1 MNRSDETIVLT
12 VERFIAHK
20 RALGRK
26 YLSEEREL
34 RLLLRFAADRDV
46 SELVDLTPVVL
57 DDFLASRHRS
67 RPRSFNHLLG
77 AVRCLLDWAVSQQL
91 LEISPLRARRRRVT
105 SSRIPYL
112 FDAVHARRLLN
123 AAGQLPDNSRAPQR
137 GATYRTLFA
146 LCYGLGLRAGEA
158 CGLRIG
164 DVDSARDLLVVR
176 GGKFGKSR
184 LVPHGPR
191 IAELVAEQLHRRCG
205 DGRLDEQA
213 PLFTFDGARPVH
225 PCTASQTFHRLIV
238 ALELPVPDGVSPPT
252 LHSLRHSFAVGC
264 LLRWYRGG
272 LDPAARL
279 HQLSTFMGHVAPS
292 STAVYLTITPALLDE
307 ANRRFE
313 AFAAPAWME
322 TTR

>member
-46 SELVDLTPVVL
+46 TELVDLTPVVL
-57 DDFLASRHRS
+57 DDFLASRPRS

-123 AAGQLPDNSRAPQR
+123 AAGQLPDNNADPP
-137 GATYRTLFA
+137 L
-146 LCYGLGLRAGEA
+146 
-158 CGLRIG
+158 
-164 DVDSARDLLVVR
+164 LLVM
-176 GGKFGKSR
+176 G
-184 LVPHGPR
+184 L
-191 IAELVAEQLHRRCG
+191 
-205 DGRLDEQA
+205 
-213 PLFTFDGARPVH
+213 
-225 PCTASQTFHRLIV
+225 AS
-238 ALELPVPDGVSPPT
+238 
-252 LHSLRHSFAVGC
+252 
-264 LLRWYRGG
+264 LLAS
-272 LDPAARL
+272 PAARRDL
-279 HQLSTFMGHVAPS
+279 PD
-292 STAVYLTITPALLDE
+292 AVRALLR
-307 ANRRFE
+307 ARAACRRGVRPADRRCRQRPRSPRRE
-313 AFAAPAWME
+313 GREVREESARPAWTADRRAGRRAAATPM
-322 TTR
+322 R